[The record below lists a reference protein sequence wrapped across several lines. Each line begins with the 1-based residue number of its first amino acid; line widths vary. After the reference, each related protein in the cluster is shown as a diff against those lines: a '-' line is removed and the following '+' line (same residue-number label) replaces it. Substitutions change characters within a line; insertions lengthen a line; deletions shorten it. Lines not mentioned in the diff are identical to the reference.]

1 MKNAESLAG
10 KPKNHRGAFA
20 GLLLGFLLLLALS
33 LSACGSTTPEEP
45 DMVTVGVISLAPV
58 FEPIY
63 EGFQAKM
70 TELGY
75 VEGENI
81 TYLYDGPVG
90 DIGQLDIV
98 AQEMVAQNVD
108 LLLAFSTPATQASM
122 RATTEIPIMFAPISD
137 PIGAGLVSSLA
148 NPGKNAT
155 GVTFGVGEPRRLQW
169 LLDIAPGIE
178 QIYLPYNP
186 NDGSAVGILQKIQEV
201 ATPLNVELLLREA
214 PDEAGIAAAI
224 ENIPDEADAVF
235 LLPDSF
241 LVSRITEFAEAAIA
255 HKLPISAPGDTTVPD
270 GGLIT
275 YSMRFYPVGEQLAVM
290 AQKILQ
296 GASASELPVET
307 AEFFLDINLKTAN
320 AIGLEISDD
329 ILRQANTIIRE

>member
-1 MKNAESLAG
+1 MKNAKSLFQKA
-10 KPKNHRGAFA
+10 KNQRKAFA
-20 GLLLGFLLLLALS
+20 GLLTGFLLLLAFS
-33 LSACGSTTPEEP
+33 LSACGSTTAEEP
-45 DMVTVGVISLAPV
+45 DMVTVGVVSLAPV
-58 FEPIY
+58 FDQIY
-63 EGFQAKM
+63 EGFQDKM

-90 DIGQLDIV
+90 DIARLDTV

-122 RATTEIPIMFAPISD
+122 RATTEIPILFAPISD
-137 PIGAGLVSSLA
+137 PIGAGLVTSLA
-148 NPGKNAT
+148 NPGENAT
-155 GVTFGVGEPRRLQW
+155 GVTFGIGEPRRLQW

-178 QIYLPYNP
+178 QIYVPYNP

-201 ATPLNVELLLREA
+201 AAPLNVELLLREA

-224 ENIPDEADAVF
+224 ENIPDEADAIF
-235 LLPDSF
+235 LLPDTL
-241 LVSRITEFAEAAIA
+241 LVNRMPEFAEAAIA
-255 HKLPISAPGDTTVPD
+255 HKLPISAPSDVTVPQ

-275 YSMRFYPVGEQLAVM
+275 YSMRFYPLGEQLAVM
-290 AQKILQ
+290 AQKIVQ
-296 GASASELPVET
+296 GTAVSELPVET
-307 AEFFLDINLKTAN
+307 AEFFLDINLKTAD